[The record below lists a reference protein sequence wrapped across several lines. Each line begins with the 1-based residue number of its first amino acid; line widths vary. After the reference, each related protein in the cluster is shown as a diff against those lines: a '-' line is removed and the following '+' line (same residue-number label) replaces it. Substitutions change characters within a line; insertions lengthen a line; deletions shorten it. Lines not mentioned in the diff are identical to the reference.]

1 MADRLTSKQSEVLW
15 FVQDYIESEGY
26 PPTRRE
32 IAEAMNYRSENSAY
46 DHLIALDKKGCIE
59 LRRGVSRGIRVVRT
73 PWS

>member
-15 FVQDYIESEGY
+15 FVQYYIESEGY

-46 DHLIALDKKGCIE
+46 DHLIALDKKGWIE
-59 LRRGVSRGIRVVRT
+59 LRRGVSRGIRVVQKLL
-73 PWS
+73 S